1 MTIIFFGVGRGGG
14 VKHVYCAKFMLTVF
28 HRQNSQKTLNYVFNQ
43 NGNMK
48 KNQKGSQRS
57 LYLP

>member
-1 MTIIFFGVGRGGG
+1 MFIVLSSCLLSSIDKIHKKLELCF
-14 VKHVYCAKFMLTVF
+14 
-28 HRQNSQKTLNYVFNQ
+28 QS

>member
-1 MTIIFFGVGRGGG
+1 MFIVLSSCLLSSID
-14 VKHVYCAKFMLTVF
+14 KNY
-28 HRQNSQKTLNYVFNQ
+28 SQKNLNYVFNQ

-48 KNQKGSQRS
+48 KNQKGSQRL